1 MLHLHELDNIYE
13 FSPLSA
19 SYQGPIPLHLT
30 PLTTSHPASYSTRP
44 SQRLF
49 APPACNLSMMA
60 REQYIRHAPAA
71 KLWRARIVWILQ
83 QVPTMRL
90 LLNRCVCSQHARNET
105 AHGIHY
111 DHRRQFPARQYVVTY
126 RDFIC
131 HHVLVHALINSLV
144 VPAEQRHTL
153 LLGKRSSYLLVE
165 EPPLGSQEDDR
176 STFIDSLYRGKN
188 RLRLHH
194 HTCATAIRIIINDVG
209 LISSDIANI
218 VQGNAEQSTFLS
230 ALEDALSEWP
240 LKHIW
245 KECED
250 VEMHGILTISIETM
264 SSVVIGCR
272 YFYNNTAVYCWQDVK
287 YQHDSM
293 ILRAYSMG
301 GISGLSNRGARAAAV
316 GVVLRC
322 LYPKY
327 NNSRICMIK

>member
-30 PLTTSHPASYSTRP
+30 PLTTSHLAYYSTPP
-44 SQRLF
+44 SRI
-49 APPACNLSMMA
+49 NLAAAGVSFSATLCAASVQSA
-60 REQYIRHAPAA
+60 RDGP
-71 KLWRARIVWILQ
+71 RAI
-83 QVPTMRL
+83 
-90 LLNRCVCSQHARNET
+90 
-105 AHGIHY
+105 Y
-111 DHRRQFPARQYVVTY
+111 PARAS
-126 RDFIC
+126 R
-131 HHVLVHALINSLV
+131 
-144 VPAEQRHTL
+144 ETL
-153 LLGKRSSYLLVE
+153 AGAY
-165 EPPLGSQEDDR
+165 
-176 STFIDSLYRGKN
+176 
-188 RLRLHH
+188 
-194 HTCATAIRIIINDVG
+194 
-209 LISSDIANI
+209 I

-272 YFYNNTAVYCWQDVK
+272 YCYNNTAVYCWQDVK

-293 ILRAYSMG
+293 ILRAYSMD